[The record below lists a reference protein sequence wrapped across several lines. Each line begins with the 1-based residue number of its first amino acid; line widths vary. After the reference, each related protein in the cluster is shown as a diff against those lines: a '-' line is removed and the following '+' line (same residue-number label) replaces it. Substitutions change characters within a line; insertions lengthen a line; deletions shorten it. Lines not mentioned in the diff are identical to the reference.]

1 MSDEYPLIWRWQST
15 NLYQIRVLCA
25 SCSVV
30 SWLFATPW
38 TVAHQA
44 SLSMGYSRQ
53 EYWSGLPFSSPGD
66 LPDSGFEPR
75 SLTLEAGSTN
85 FRTIG
90 SMDRTYG
97 PIHRTI
103 VNIFVSMNLSILT
116 CEVSIKPSNL
126 LNLLVFTDIKWD
138 LEANILY
145 IYFNVL
151 SNVLV
156 LAEPKKSLQTR

>member
-1 MSDEYPLIWRWQST
+1 
-15 NLYQIRVLCA
+15 
-25 SCSVV
+25 
-30 SWLFATPW
+30 
-38 TVAHQA
+38 
-44 SLSMGYSRQ
+44 MGFSRQ

-97 PIHRTI
+97 PNHRTI

-126 LNLLVFTDIKWD
+126 LNLLVFTDIK
-138 LEANILY
+138 
-145 IYFNVL
+145 
-151 SNVLV
+151 
-156 LAEPKKSLQTR
+156 